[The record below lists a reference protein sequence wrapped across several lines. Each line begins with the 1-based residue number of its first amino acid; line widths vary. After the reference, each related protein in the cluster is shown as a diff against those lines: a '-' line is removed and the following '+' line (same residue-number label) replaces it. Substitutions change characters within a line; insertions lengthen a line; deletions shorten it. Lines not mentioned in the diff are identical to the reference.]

1 MDSFPEK
8 DSVAPR
14 RAVGPRPFRAV
25 GVLSDSVC
33 VCVLFS
39 FLSPAF
45 RMVRWTVANPKVK
58 DPADVFTRRIWL
70 VHSAGGQHEFKMSLI
85 AMEQP
90 HYIN

>member
-33 VCVLFS
+33 VCVCVVLVFIAG
-39 FLSPAF
+39 LSHGQMDRSESESEGPCRCVHKKDLASPLCRWPA
-45 RMVRWTVANPKVK
+45 
-58 DPADVFTRRIWL
+58 
-70 VHSAGGQHEFKMSLI
+70 
-85 AMEQP
+85 
-90 HYIN
+90 